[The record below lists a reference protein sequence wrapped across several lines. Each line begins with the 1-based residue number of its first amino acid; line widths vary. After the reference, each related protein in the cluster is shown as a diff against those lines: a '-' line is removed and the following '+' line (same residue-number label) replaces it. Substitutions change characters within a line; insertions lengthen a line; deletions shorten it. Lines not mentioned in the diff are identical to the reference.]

1 MDVTNLGK
9 ASEPDKGKLRVG
21 SGRGAPGSTEGAGG
35 EREGGKGGGGG
46 VWAEAAWRR
55 AERKRGAGLEIQG
68 PGVAVSVARRQGRCR
83 GWLCSG
89 GSESR
94 DGLPTGN
101 DRAAGAL
108 RWRKR
113 TLGVSQHCLRH
124 RIDRQGRRRS
134 AKPGVREPPNNRKEN
149 GEDRGRVGA
158 TCRHRSA
165 AAWSLRRA
173 ATAPRPRP
181 PPLSAVPPPLGPA
194 LRPSL
199 PPRPCGRGA
208 AQRSAGAAGSAG
220 HSAPQPS
227 RESRRAGSTEVGPAG
242 LARSFPCRS
251 GSPAAPPQPL
261 SPAAERSGPG
271 PAPGSCQRGAAPPRR
286 GLASPRP
293 GAAAP
298 RRDRRR
304 RRALCVLFWSLPSRG
319 ADRAREGAAARA
331 GRGGRALRALCCG
344 AVPAGAGPGGH
355 RAASRR
361 RLRDGPALRRRENG
375 CGGKHGRLRRAP

>member
-1 MDVTNLGK
+1 M
-9 ASEPDKGKLRVG
+9 
-21 SGRGAPGSTEGAGG
+21 
-35 EREGGKGGGGG
+35 
-46 VWAEAAWRR
+46 
-55 AERKRGAGLEIQG
+55 
-68 PGVAVSVARRQGRCR
+68 
-83 GWLCSG
+83 
-89 GSESR
+89 
-94 DGLPTGN
+94 
-101 DRAAGAL
+101 
-108 RWRKR
+108 
-113 TLGVSQHCLRH
+113 SQHCLRH

-165 AAWSLRRA
+165 AAGSLRRA

-242 LARSFPCRS
+242 LARSFSCRS
-251 GSPAAPPQPL
+251 GAPAAPPQPL
-261 SPAAERSGPG
+261 PPAAERSGPG

-286 GLASPRP
+286 GLASPRLAP
-293 GAAAP
+293 GPPPRGGTAA
-298 RRDRRR
+298 
-304 RRALCVLFWSLPSRG
+304 
-319 ADRAREGAAARA
+319 AAARSACYFGPSRAAVRIAPGKALRHGRGAGGGRCGLCAAGPYLRVPGRAGIARPRVAVCEMARRCGGGRTASGGNMAGCA
-331 GRGGRALRALCCG
+331 GRRRIVLA
-344 AVPAGAGPGGH
+344 
-355 RAASRR
+355 RR
-361 RLRDGPALRRRENG
+361 RP
-375 CGGKHGRLRRAP
+375 